1 MATHT
6 EGEGRSIKEDKGDF
20 GRILGLF
27 GVVLESFK
35 RAR

>member
-20 GRILGLF
+20 GTF
-27 GVVLESFK
+27 GEVLESFK